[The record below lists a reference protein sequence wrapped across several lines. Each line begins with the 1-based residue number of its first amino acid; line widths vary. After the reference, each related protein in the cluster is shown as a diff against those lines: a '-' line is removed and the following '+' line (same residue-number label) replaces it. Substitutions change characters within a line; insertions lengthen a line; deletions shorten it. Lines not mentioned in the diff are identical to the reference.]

1 MNDNEYG
8 FNPTENN
15 EPDNLGETDESQV
28 TENTYQA
35 ENPYTEPE
43 NTVPPQ
49 PENSYSTNNPYNSQ
63 PYGQNPYSGY
73 NSQPN
78 YQSTNPEPAY
88 SPYSD
93 NRFNAQQPNTGY
105 QNVGNSSAPYIE
117 TDLNKKKSGKKGFV
131 GFLVAVVAVFV
142 CVAILL
148 TVVTINPKLKGS
160 NDKKSDAKGD
170 STQIQ
175 LSEAPS
181 LSEASKSSAEIA
193 AEAQK
198 FNVGI
203 LIYGKTQSFMSSSIT
218 ESKIGEGSGII
229 MGEDKSGTYTYIITC
244 AHVIKEAKSPN
255 YKMTVQDCD
264 NNTYDAEMVG
274 YDAKTDVGVIKI
286 KKTGLTAAVFGDS
299 SKLVI
304 GQQVYA
310 IGNPGGTD
318 FFGSFTNGMISAI
331 DRPIS
336 SESGYEM
343 ECIQHTT
350 PINSGNSGGAL
361 LNESGQVIGINSSK
375 IVSSG
380 YEGMAFSIPI
390 TDAKPIIDDIIANG
404 YVTNRPK
411 LGISYIGATSR
422 QDYGMVVRIN
432 HLPSGSLVIAKI
444 SSDSA
449 LANTKAQVGDII
461 TKVDG
466 KELTTADVL
475 LDIIQNANVGDQLK
489 LTLCRPNDDYSVS
502 EFTIT
507 VKLVEDD
514 GSGSELEQETT
525 TNFFDQFGY

>member
-15 EPDNLGETDESQV
+15 EPEK
-28 TENTYQA
+28 TEEKPAEENAYQQA
-35 ENPYTEPE
+35 NPYTEPE
-43 NTVPPQ
+43 SATPPQ
-49 PENSYSTNNPYNSQ
+49 PENNYSENNSYNS
-63 PYGQNPYSGY
+63 QNPYSGY

-78 YQSTNPEPAY
+78 YSQNHSEPTY

-93 NRFNAQQPNTGY
+93 NQFNNRPPQQNY
-105 QNVGNSSAPYIE
+105 QYMNGANAPYVE
-117 TDLNKKKSGKKGFV
+117 ADVKKKKSKKGFV
-131 GFLVAVVAVFV
+131 AFLAAVVAVFV

-148 TVVTINPKLKGS
+148 TAITVVPKLKGTD
-160 NDKKSDAKGD
+160 NKKAAKKD
-170 STQIQ
+170 TTQIQ
-175 LSEAPS
+175 ISDAPS
-181 LSEASKSSAEIA
+181 LSAASKSSAEIA
-193 AEAQK
+193 SEAQK

-203 LIYGKTQSFMSSSIT
+203 LVYGQSQSFLTSSTT
-218 ESKIGEGSGII
+218 ENKIGEGSGIV
-229 MGEDKSGTYTYIITC
+229 MGEDKSGTYTYILTC
-244 AHVIKEAKSPN
+244 AHVIKKAKSPE

-264 NNTYDAEMVG
+264 NKTYDAEMVG
-274 YDAKTDVGVIKI
+274 FDVKTDIGVIKI

-299 SKLVI
+299 SNLVI

-375 IVSSG
+375 IVSTG

-411 LGISYIGATSR
+411 LGISYLGATSR

-432 HLPSGSLVIAKI
+432 RLPAGSLVIAKI
-444 SSDSA
+444 SDDSA
-449 LANTKAQVGDII
+449 LIGTKAQVGDII
-461 TKVDG
+461 TKVNG

-475 LDIIQNANVGDQLK
+475 LDTIQNGKVGDELK
-489 LTLCRPNDDYSVS
+489 LTICRPNDDYSVS
-502 EFTIT
+502 EFTIN

-514 GSGSELEQETT
+514 GTGSELEQETT
-525 TNFFDQFGY
+525 TNFFEQFGF